1 MLTGPKGCCDEGS
14 SRQCATCGRHTE
26 LFELPGKREKYCL
39 ECSADVATSILLAA
53 EIDEAHRL
61 GEDTGE
67 LVAEF
72 VQMGRRLLAR
82 AQMQT

>member
-1 MLTGPKGCCDEGS
+1 VLTGSKGSCDEGS
-14 SRQCATCGRHTE
+14 LPQCATYGRHTE
-26 LFELPGKREKYCL
+26 PFELPGRKEKYCF

-53 EIDEAHRL
+53 EIDEANRV
-61 GEDTGE
+61 GEDTGA

-82 AQMQT
+82 AQMQA

>member
-1 MLTGPKGCCDEGS
+1 
-14 SRQCATCGRHTE
+14 
-26 LFELPGKREKYCL
+26 
-39 ECSADVATSILLAA
+39 VATSILLAA
-53 EIDEAHRL
+53 EIDEANRQ
-61 GEDTGE
+61 GEDTGA